1 MKPHRTLKDFLTD
14 ETGFV
19 SRDKMIV
26 SGLVCSSLLWMFGE
40 VGEGYKGHF
49 NRDDYHANC
58 VTNDGASTPS
68 EVHHINE
75 TRHLN
80 HTSNCY

>member
-1 MKPHRTLKDFLTD
+1 MENHRTLRDFLID

-19 SRDKMIV
+19 SREKLIV
-26 SGLVCSSLLWMFGE
+26 SGMVCSSLLWIFGE
-40 VGEGYKGHF
+40 VGQGYEGHF
-49 NRDDYHANC
+49 NKNDYHANC
-58 VTNDGASTPS
+58 VTNDGGCSS

-80 HTSNCY
+80 HTSSCY